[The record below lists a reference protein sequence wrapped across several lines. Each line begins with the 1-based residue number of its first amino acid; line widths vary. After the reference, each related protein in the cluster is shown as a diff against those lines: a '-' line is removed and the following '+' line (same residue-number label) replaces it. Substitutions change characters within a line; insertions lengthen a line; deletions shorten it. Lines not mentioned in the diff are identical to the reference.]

1 LVHLANYKEKYGH
14 CNVPGV
20 CKEYSNI
27 GNWAQNQRNY
37 YKNFIENKPNTTH
50 ITKEQIHALEKLGFV
65 WKLTPTFKERL
76 EHLTKYKGKYGNC
89 NVPQRF
95 KECQNLRKWVTY
107 RRYFKNVSNNKKNE
121 EQIIELENLVSFAR
135 V

>member
-1 LVHLANYKEKYGH
+1 LVHLADYKEKYGD
-14 CNVPGV
+14 CNV
-20 CKEYSNI
+20 S
-27 GNWAQNQRNY
+27 
-37 YKNFIENKPNTTH
+37 
-50 ITKEQIHALEKLGFV
+50 
-65 WKLTPTFKERL
+65 
-76 EHLTKYKGKYGNC
+76 
-89 NVPQRF
+89 QRF